1 MKTVDVAVL
10 LDEGPWTGY
19 QKRLVFATAL
29 TIILDGFDNQVLGAA
44 IPALVREWG
53 VPRAAFAPILTSGM
67 AGMMF
72 GGALGGYIGDRLG
85 RRVALLASVIS
96 FGVLTILVSAADS
109 VLMLGVLRFFA
120 GLGLGGAMP
129 NAAAL
134 SSEYVPRRNRPFA
147 VTLTIVCI
155 PLGGTLAGIVGAQIL
170 PRFGWRALFLVGGIL
185 PLVLAAVLLKVL
197 PESPRYL
204 VRRRERWLE
213 LAALLRR
220 LGHDVRPDAAFV
232 DGGEKAVQRVSAREL
247 FVPELRRDTLA
258 LCGSFFFCLLSVYI
272 GTNWVPSL
280 LTGAGFDVGLASN
293 GLAAFNLG
301 GVVGAIL
308 GAIIIVRL
316 GSRVTM
322 LAMTA
327 GAVAGAAA
335 LAAVPIATQSP
346 FAVLVML
353 AWTGGLINAVQT
365 TMYALA
371 AHVFPA
377 AIRGTGVGT
386 AVAFGRIG
394 GVLSGYA
401 GLLALDSGGA
411 SRLFA
416 LVALTMTLVFV
427 ALASVRRHIPR
438 LPTVYAPGAAAAET
452 AGH

>member
-1 MKTVDVAVL
+1 
-10 LDEGPWTGY
+10 
-19 QKRLVFATAL
+19 
-29 TIILDGFDNQVLGAA
+29 
-44 IPALVREWG
+44 
-53 VPRAAFAPILTSGM
+53 
-67 AGMMF
+67 MF
-72 GGALGGYIGDRLG
+72 GGAFGGYVGDRLG

-96 FGVLTILVSAADS
+96 FGVLTILVSTADS
-109 VLMLGVLRFFA
+109 VLVLGVLRFFA

-134 SSEYVPRRNRPFA
+134 SSEYVPRRHRPFA
-147 VTLTIVCI
+147 VTFTIVCI
-155 PLGGTLAGIVGAQIL
+155 PLGGALAGIVGAQIL
-170 PRFGWRALFLVGGIL
+170 PHFGWRALFLVGGIL

-220 LGHDVRPDAAFV
+220 LGHDVGPDTAFV
-232 DGGEKAVQRVSAREL
+232 DGAEKNVLRVSAREL

-280 LTGAGFDVGLASN
+280 LGDAGFDVGVASN

-316 GSRVTM
+316 GSRLTM

-335 LAAVPIATQSP
+335 LAAVPIAAQSA
-346 FAVLVML
+346 FSVLVML

-371 AHVFPA
+371 AHVFPT
-377 AIRGTGVGT
+377 AIRGTGVGM

-401 GLLALDSGGA
+401 GSWALDSGGA
-411 SRLFA
+411 SQLFA
-416 LVALTMTLVFV
+416 LIAATMTLVFV
-427 ALASVRRHIPR
+427 ALASVRHHIPR
-438 LPTVYAPGAAAAET
+438 LTTVHAAGSVAAET

>member
-1 MKTVDVAVL
+1 MKTVDVGVL
-10 LDEGPWTGY
+10 LDEGPWSGY
-19 QKRLVFATAL
+19 QKRLVLATAL
-29 TIILDGFDNQVLGAA
+29 AIILDGFDNQLLGAA
-44 IPALVREWG
+44 VPALMSEWG
-53 VPRAAFAPILTSGM
+53 LPRPAFTPILTSGM
-67 AGMMF
+67 AGMMV
-72 GGALGGYIGDRLG
+72 GGALGGFMGDRLG
-85 RRVALLASVIS
+85 RRVALLTSVIS
-96 FGVLTILVSAADS
+96 FGVLTVLVAVADS

-134 SSEYVPRRNRPFA
+134 SSEYVPRRHRPFA

-170 PRFGWRALFLVGGIL
+170 PRFGWRALFLIGGIL

-204 VRRRERWLE
+204 ARRRERWFE

-220 LGHDVRPDAAFV
+220 LGHDVDQDAAFV
-232 DGGEKAVQRVSAREL
+232 DGTEKAVQRVSAREL
-247 FVPELRRDTLA
+247 LRPELRRDTLA
-258 LCGSFFFCLLSVYI
+258 LCGSFFFCLLSVYV
-272 GTNWVPSL
+272 GTSWVPSL
-280 LTGAGFDVGLASN
+280 LTGAGFTVGVASN

-308 GAIIIVRL
+308 GALIIVRL
-316 GSRVTM
+316 GSRLTM

-327 GAVAGAAA
+327 GAVAGAALLAVVSIGAQSA
-335 LAAVPIATQSP
+335 L
-346 FAVLVML
+346 AVLVML

-371 AHVFPA
+371 AHVFPTG
-377 AIRGTGVGT
+377 IRATGVGT

-394 GVLSGYA
+394 GVLSPSVGSW
-401 GLLALDSGGA
+401 ALESGGP

-416 LVALTMTLVFV
+416 LIAVTMTLVFI
-427 ALASVRRHIPR
+427 ALAAVRRHIPR
-438 LPTVYAPGAAAAET
+438 LPTVYAAGSVAAET